1 MYVVIAAAAAAA
13 AGMGRAWT
21 HGSEKSRQRIN
32 DLKETLE
39 KLRSE
44 KEEAEAEGGGS
55 SEDNNTEEE
64 EEEEEEEEDIPF
76 EGSLGHYYEQ
86 MTRAEETLD
95 GEHLDTFREAE
106 RDLEEFLLTCKK
118 EFGIR
123 VQQSI
128 IGAITV
134 RMCMLGMDDRFPS
147 NPNMI
152 TFLFEEFESVLAVAV
167 KEAALDPEQRLLG
180 LAACAKFMR
189 AMSGV
194 ESKYEE
200 FYRVFA

>member
-21 HGSEKSRQRIN
+21 HGSEKSRQRTRH
-32 DLKETLE
+32 LKEVLE

-44 KEEAEAEGGGS
+44 REEVEGGGS
-55 SEDNNTEEE
+55 SEDNNIEEE
-64 EEEEEEEEDIPF
+64 EEEEEEVPF

-86 MTRAEETLD
+86 MARAEETLD
-95 GEHLDTFREAE
+95 GEYLDVFREAE
-106 RDLEEFLLTCKK
+106 GDLEEFLLSCEKGL
-118 EFGIR
+118 GIR
-123 VQQSI
+123 VHQSI

-152 TFLFEEFESVLAVAV
+152 TFLFEEFESVLAAAV
-167 KEAALDPEQRLLG
+167 KEAALNPEQRLLG
-180 LAACAKFMR
+180 LTACAKFMR